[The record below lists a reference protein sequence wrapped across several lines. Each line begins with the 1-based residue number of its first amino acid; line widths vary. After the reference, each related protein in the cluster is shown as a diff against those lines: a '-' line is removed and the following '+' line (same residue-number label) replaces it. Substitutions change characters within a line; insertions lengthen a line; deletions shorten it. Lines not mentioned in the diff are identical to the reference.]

1 MERVLHLSG
10 RGCLAFQSRLAL
22 CQNPEGPG
30 PAATLKLSPHGPF
43 PTWVYQ
49 IPPPP
54 HRGSR
59 SPLRMRLRPPRP
71 FPRSMRQNPAYFPL
85 PPFLAGHTWSPIPN
99 SAISFLPGPCATSSA
114 GFLPKVTPQAASASH
129 QDGSPND
136 SFTWLVSTPL
146 LSPQRFLVRGP
157 TGVGP

>member
-1 MERVLHLSG
+1 MD
-10 RGCLAFQSRLAL
+10 
-22 CQNPEGPG
+22 
-30 PAATLKLSPHGPF
+30 LSPRGFTKFRPLL
-43 PTWVYQ
+43 TVGAD
-49 IPPPP
+49 P
-54 HRGSR
+54 HYACVSA
-59 SPLRMRLRPPRP
+59 PPRP